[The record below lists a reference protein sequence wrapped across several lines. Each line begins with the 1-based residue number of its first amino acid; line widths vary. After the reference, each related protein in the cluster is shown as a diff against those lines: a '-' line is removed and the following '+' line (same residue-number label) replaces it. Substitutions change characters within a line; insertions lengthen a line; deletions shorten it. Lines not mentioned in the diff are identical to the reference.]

1 MVSTFCRK
9 FGLGLGIVIIGIN
22 LTVSQIILM
31 IKKPTLPDDQHN
43 NQELFNMAVKL
54 GLLGC
59 LIPLFG
65 GAAAMIQASHVDR
78 FEIYLV
84 VMLLFSFVIH
94 LGLPSLYIVS
104 VPNLKNYTVNFF
116 EQNVFDPLVESLA
129 TLNHFVTFISPSP
142 RVEPIYDINV

>member
-1 MVSTFCRK
+1 
-9 FGLGLGIVIIGIN
+9 
-22 LTVSQIILM
+22 
-31 IKKPTLPDDQHN
+31 
-43 NQELFNMAVKL
+43 
-54 GLLGC
+54 
-59 LIPLFG
+59 
-65 GAAAMIQASHVDR
+65 MIQASHVDR

-116 EQNVFDPLVESLA
+116 KQNVFDPLVESLA
-129 TLNHFVTFISPSP
+129 TLNHFVTSISPSP